1 MEPPAYTVEQQLRA
15 QLVLARMANV
25 QLTAQRDMLV
35 NIMRQEMHKTVAP
48 ANMFEALPMRLLA
61 ASKMA
66 FPLSPATSP
75 VVAPLASP
83 VVAPLTSPVSPVA
96 PLDASPVAPL
106 DASLVLPDAP
116 VTFASMAAKA
126 AVTGAPV
133 PVVNKQIVLPPR
145 PGTKTP
151 DNHSDDDNF
160 SGRLTPEQS
169 MNRIEKAMRVIRT
182 A

>member
-1 MEPPAYTVEQQLRA
+1 MDSPTFTVEQQLRA

-25 QLTAQRDMLV
+25 QLTAQRDMLI

-48 ANMFEALPMRLLA
+48 ANMFESLPMRLLPAPKTAFPFSPA
-61 ASKMA
+61 ASPA
-66 FPLSPATSP
+66 AGPVTAASPAASHAAVLADVTP
-75 VVAPLASP
+75 VLS
-83 VVAPLTSPVSPVA
+83 
-96 PLDASPVAPL
+96 
-106 DASLVLPDAP
+106 DAP

-126 AVTGAPV
+126 
-133 PVVNKQIVLPPR
+133 PVVNKPIVLPPR

-151 DNHSDDDNF
+151 DNHSDAENV

-169 MNRIEKAMRVIRT
+169 MSHIEKAMRDIRT